1 MMPLTILFTS
11 AITVLPFST
20 IVFASLTRCGATM
33 AYSCASAT
41 PAEYRAKTLDRLDAI
56 AADLRER
63 LAGGEATNVEKYLHG
78 KVEEKISVLY
88 MAFCLFDCTR
98 TEFRETACVCLS
110 DFEHRNYTALG
121 AAGTL
126 YEVMMTPD
134 GLAEEQEARGYI
146 EEMVFILREA
156 LR

>member
-1 MMPLTILFTS
+1 MEYEAAVAEIIRSGEGDMDALDR
-11 AITVLPFST
+11 AM
-20 IVFASLTRCGATM
+20 ASVRQYNDGTLN
-33 AYSCASAT
+33 
-41 PAEYRAKTLDRLDAI
+41 KTLDRLDAI